1 MTIKQ
6 TLVAAVAACA
16 LTAGVAIAQPH
27 GAWHHGPGMGEGLE
41 ILHSLNLTDA
51 QKEQAK
57 TIEKAAWA
65 QAKPIMEQMHATHEQ
80 LANAVLASGTV
91 TADQLSPMV
100 TQEEQYRTQL
110 DQIHLN
116 TVLQIRALLTPEQI
130 TQAAATHQKLEAL
143 HEQEHEVVE
152 GAHSNDAQ

>member
-1 MTIKQ
+1 MTMKQ
-6 TLVAAVAACA
+6 TLIAAVAACA
-16 LTAGVAIAQPH
+16 LTAGAALAQPH
-27 GAWHHGPGMGEGLE
+27 GEWHHGGMEGME

-51 QKEQAK
+51 QKAQAK

-65 QAKPIMEQMHATHEQ
+65 QAKPIMAEMRTTHEQ
-80 LANAVLASGTV
+80 MMNALLASGTV

-100 TQEEQYRTQL
+100 TQEEQYRAQL

-116 TVLQIRALLTPEQI
+116 TVLQIRALLTPDQI

-143 HEQEHEVVE
+143 HEQEHEVME
-152 GAHSNDAQ
+152 GAHADGGAE